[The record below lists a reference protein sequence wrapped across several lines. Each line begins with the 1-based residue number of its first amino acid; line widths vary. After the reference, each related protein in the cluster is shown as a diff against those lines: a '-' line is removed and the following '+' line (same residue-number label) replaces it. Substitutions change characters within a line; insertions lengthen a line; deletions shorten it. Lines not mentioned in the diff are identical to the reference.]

1 MGNQSSRTSVE
12 NIFNTHT
19 DIDLKQR
26 VKESCDN
33 NDTSTNSF
41 SAGSGNVFNGGI
53 TQNIDSKFSCR
64 MSTALDAVA
73 NSKITNQQFNKMK
86 TEMNQEGVNLFQN
99 QTNNQNAKNRVN
111 NITNINQLQEI
122 IKSCNSN
129 KSYTNSISL
138 QNNNTVNGGVNQG
151 ISAAVDCIFE
161 TDASLEGG
169 SSTSNTASNDA
180 ETSMTQTGITMMASC
195 GSSIVIVVIAMVV
208 LFIMLSGSGK
218 KNNGP
223 NMSNMM
229 KMGMRMRR

>member
-19 DIDLKQR
+19 DIDLKQK

-33 NDTSTNSF
+33 NNTSTNRVIL
-41 SAGSGNVFNGGI
+41 GSGNSISGGI

-86 TEMNQEGVNLFQN
+86 TEMNQKGVNLFQR
-99 QTNNQNAKNRVN
+99 QINNQNARNRVN

-129 KSYTNSISL
+129 QSYLNEVIGGD
-138 QNNNTVNGGVNQG
+138 NNTVTGGIHQG

-223 NMSNMM
+223 NMSNMV